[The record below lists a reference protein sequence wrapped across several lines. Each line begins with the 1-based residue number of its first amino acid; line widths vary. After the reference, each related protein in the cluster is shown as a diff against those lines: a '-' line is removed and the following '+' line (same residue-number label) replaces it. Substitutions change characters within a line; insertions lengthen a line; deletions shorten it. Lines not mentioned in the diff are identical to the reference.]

1 MKHFQTIN
9 TVKIIATLFLSIN
22 KLVFTFETILILLN
36 IKTYRLTLIMI
47 VNIKALQ
54 GTQKERWRRLCR
66 THLFKRHSYL
76 VHWLYHCVLK
86 FRYLENIHALKTKN
100 WNLNI
105 LKTRGPWVIC
115 PMSVKFENT
124 FNVIILSLDKII

>member
-54 GTQKERWRRLCR
+54 GTQKER
-66 THLFKRHSYL
+66 
-76 VHWLYHCVLK
+76 
-86 FRYLENIHALKTKN
+86 
-100 WNLNI
+100 
-105 LKTRGPWVIC
+105 
-115 PMSVKFENT
+115 
-124 FNVIILSLDKII
+124 